1 MLHVESAKY
10 QSDYKII
17 VTFNDGS
24 SHLVDFENTIFND
37 SRAIVSSLKDLTVF
51 KDFSIQHHTITWGN
65 GLDFAP
71 EFIKDCSIKLLEKTA
86 EPRDSAKK

>member
-24 SHLVDFENTIFND
+24 SHLVDFENTISND
-37 SRAIVSSLKDLTVF
+37 SRAIVSALKDLTVF
-51 KDFSIQHHTITWGN
+51 KDFSIQHHTIAWAN

-71 EFIKDCSIKLLEKTA
+71 EFIKDCSIKLLGE
-86 EPRDSAKK
+86 SA

>member
-1 MLHVESAKY
+1 MLHVESAEY

-24 SHLVDFENTIFND
+24 SHLVDFENTISND
-37 SRAIVSSLKDLTVF
+37 SRAIVSALKDLMVF
-51 KDFSIQHHTITWGN
+51 KDFSIQHHTIAWAN

-71 EFIKDCSIKLLEKTA
+71 EFIKACSIKLLGE
-86 EPRDSAKK
+86 SA